1 MRNNKKAL
9 YEKIM
14 RNVSKEV
21 KRILLEEISSTG
33 YGRLADYAN
42 DKRYNIE
49 REFKASGYTD
59 MEKLKHL
66 RFLASMKKKLAD
78 KANNHFI
85 QEVSGTLKNIVKK
98 WKDGIAVTDDK
109 EVIPIFVMQDTPNK
123 LSYHKYR
130 LTIYINIFTSINPKD
145 WDNSAAYQEYKLS
158 DGDQYLLNRI
168 ISLLNDDLKQ
178 CGFYYWDTQIE
189 KEIKEYKGMVK
200 LIFGAVGKS
209 AYSTQSYDEFNDLIN
224 DEFLRGDDVK
234 MRYRNKEKGIG
245 TRYKEID

>member
-14 RNVSKEV
+14 RNISKEV
-21 KRILLEEISSTG
+21 KRILSEEISSSG

-78 KANNHFI
+78 KANNRFI
-85 QEVSGTLKNIVKK
+85 QEASGTLKNIVKK
-98 WKDGIAVTDDK
+98 WKDGINVLDDK
-109 EVIPIFVMQDTPNK
+109 EVIPIFVMQDVPNK
-123 LSYHKYR
+123 FSQHKYR
-130 LTIYINIFTSINPKD
+130 LAIYISIFTSINPND

-158 DGDQYLLNRI
+158 DDDQYLLNRI
-168 ISLLNDDLKQ
+168 ISLLKNDLKQ

-189 KEIKEYKGMVK
+189 KEIKEYKGMMK
-200 LIFGAVGKS
+200 LIFGTVIKNP
-209 AYSTQSYDEFNDLIN
+209 YSVQSDDKFNNLIN
-224 DEFLRGDDVK
+224 DEFLSGNDVK

-245 TRYKEID
+245 IRYKEIN